1 MVENTRIYRTLT
13 PTVSFADREDF
24 RPKRPYH
31 RENYNPYNPL
41 ALQRSRREL
50 QMRDHSYMVGYNIKV
65 KQIDYLI
72 NADLDMEAGNKEQ
85 HRGFKVDDETL
96 SLWRQYLTGKL

>member
-24 RPKRPYH
+24 RPKRQYH

-41 ALQRSRREL
+41 VLQRSRQPL
-50 QMRDHSYMVGYNIKV
+50 KMLDHSVTVGYNIEIKR
-65 KQIDYLI
+65 IDYDWWH
-72 NADLDMEAGNKEQ
+72 DLGYSESGPPII
-85 HRGFKVDDETL
+85 GFRVDDETRK
-96 SLWRQYLTGKL
+96 LWRQYLTGKL